1 MLLTVPGACGW
12 SAGPHWPACGRPLI
26 SQYERSQLRPSAVSP
41 EGSGRAASL
50 AVRRKTAPV
59 DSVPPEA
66 LPWGQAQPT
75 LTSRLVLAA
84 HEACVAFIFQQLE
97 QIREVELSGA
107 VGFPPTGDLCH
118 LHVPWG

>member
-1 MLLTVPGACGW
+1 M
-12 SAGPHWPACGRPLI
+12 
-26 SQYERSQLRPSAVSP
+26 
-41 EGSGRAASL
+41 
-50 AVRRKTAPV
+50 RRKTAPV
-59 DSVPPEA
+59 QHCPSRG

-97 QIREVELSGA
+97 QIGEVELSGA
-107 VGFPPTGDLCH
+107 IGFPPTWDLCH